1 MKLTIKR
8 PSFNGAI
15 IPPSKDEVAINTKE
29 KNSCKTKDGA
39 IKHHFFNSI
48 IKNSQ
53 DVSAN

>member
-15 IPPSKDEVAINTKE
+15 ILPSKDEGGINTEE
-29 KNSCKTKDGA
+29 KNSCNTKDGA
-39 IKHHFFNSI
+39 IKHQFFNSI

-53 DVSAN
+53 DVSEN

>member
-15 IPPSKDEVAINTKE
+15 TLPSKDEVAINTEE

-39 IKHHFFNSI
+39 IKHHFLNSI

-53 DVSAN
+53 DVSTN